1 MFDYDKYTPYIL
13 TSYGIA
19 AVVIFGLLGWS
30 VMRLSKARRKLNEAE
45 AAEAEARGDAGQ

>member
-1 MFDYDKYTPYIL
+1 MFEYEKYTPYVL

-30 VMRLSKARRKLNEAE
+30 VMRLARASRKLAEAE
-45 AAEAEARGDAGQ
+45 AADAAAKLDAKP